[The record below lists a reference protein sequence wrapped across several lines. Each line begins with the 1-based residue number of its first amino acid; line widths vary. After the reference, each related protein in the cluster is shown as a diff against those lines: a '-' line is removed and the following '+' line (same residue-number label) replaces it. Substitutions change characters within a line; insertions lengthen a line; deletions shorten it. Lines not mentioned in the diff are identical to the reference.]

1 MIGISLVFGVVFD
14 FSHLNF
20 STQHECTPVIPT
32 AIPSLKNKTCSLK
45 VVLLGPG
52 MFKQNDIKYIDTV
65 KTLTLVKLL
74 MC

>member
-1 MIGISLVFGVVFD
+1 M
-14 FSHLNF
+14 
-20 STQHECTPVIPT
+20 
-32 AIPSLKNKTCSLK
+32 
-45 VVLLGPG
+45 VLLGPG